1 MKQTRGQVGRG
12 LIVDYQSAEN
22 QAVQLQ
28 NHANQVGEE
37 LKDLA
42 GKLQSKISDP
52 AVSKDLTLDLREAVL
67 AIQQQNQAS
76 LTLIQQMAEYIH
88 ALESHVNAMPPQQS
102 FQTRGWAQQPYY
114 GRSGGFMGNVMSG
127 LGMGAGFGLA
137 SDLVG
142 SIFNAL

>member
-1 MKQTRGQVGRG
+1 
-12 LIVDYQSAEN
+12 VDYQTAES
-22 QAVQLQ
+22 QAVELQ

-52 AVSKDLTLDLREAVL
+52 SLAKDLTLDLREAAL
-67 AIQQQNQAS
+67 AIQQQNQAC
-76 LTLIQQMAEYIH
+76 LNLIQQMAEYIH
-88 ALESHVNAMPPQQS
+88 VLESHVNQIQQAPQPSS

-142 SIFNAL
+142 SIFNAF